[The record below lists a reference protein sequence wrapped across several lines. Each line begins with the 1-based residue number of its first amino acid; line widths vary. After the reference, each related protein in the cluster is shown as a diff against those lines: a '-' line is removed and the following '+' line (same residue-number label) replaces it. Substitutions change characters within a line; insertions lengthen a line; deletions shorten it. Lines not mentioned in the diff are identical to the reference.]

1 MRDARATPLGRGLIY
16 GLMAGLLIGGLA
28 LLGTGAWNLMIG
40 PDCTGRSPHECA
52 LARETAVDLGR
63 YQVLFGGALALLGL
77 SLAVVMRVR
86 PLSSDNT

>member
-28 LLGTGAWNLMIG
+28 LLAWGGRNLLIG
-40 PDCTGRSPHECA
+40 PDCGALSPHECA
-52 LARETAVDLGR
+52 LEREISVELGR
-63 YQVLFGGALALLGL
+63 RQVLFGGALALLGL
-77 SLAVVMRVR
+77 SLAVLMRVR